1 MTDPHDDHPLR
12 RLNAAGQSPWY
23 DNIHRSMLEQGGLA
37 RLIADDELRG
47 VTSNP
52 AIFEKAI
59 AGTGEYDDAIR
70 RLLATR
76 PGQPARE
83 LFLALALDDIRA
95 AADVLLP
102 VYRATDG
109 RDGYVSMEV
118 SPDLAHDTG
127 ATVREAHELAANLD
141 RPNVMIKVPA
151 TRAGIPAIE
160 ELIADGIHVNVTL
173 LFAVGRYTEVAEAFL
188 RGLERRLEHGQ
199 SVDRIASVASFFV
212 SRVDTA
218 LDPVLASQAPALA
231 GTLAIANAKLAR
243 ARYRELFGGQ
253 RFARLAAAGACP
265 QRLLWA
271 STGTKNP
278 AYSDV
283 LYVESL
289 IGPDTVNTMPPATW
303 AAFRDHGRVAPTLDA
318 GLDAAEAAVAQLT
331 ALGIDLTAVTD
342 RLEAEGVAA
351 FVQSFETLLAA
362 LDTKARAVATAA

>member
-1 MTDPHDDHPLR
+1 MNNIDDHPLR

-23 DNIHRSMLEQGGLA
+23 DNIHRSMLEGGALA
-37 RLIADDELRG
+37 RLIRDDDLRG

-59 AGTGEYDDAIR
+59 AGTDEYDDAIR
-70 RLLATR
+70 QALAAR
-76 PGQPARE
+76 PGLPARE
-83 LFLALALDDIRA
+83 LFFLLALDDIRA

-102 VYRATDG
+102 VHRATDG
-109 RDGYVSMEV
+109 VDGFVSMEV
-118 SPDLAHDTG
+118 SPDLAHDTE
-127 ATVREAHELAANLD
+127 ATIREAHELAASLD

-173 LFAVGRYTEVAEAFL
+173 LFAVGRYAEVAEAYL
-188 RGLERRLEHGQ
+188 RGLERRLDHGQ
-199 SVDRIASVASFFV
+199 PLARIASVASFFV

-218 LDPVLASQAPALA
+218 LDPLLATQAPALA
-231 GTLAIANAKLAR
+231 GTLAIANARLAR
-243 ARYRELFGGQ
+243 ARFHALFDGP
-253 RFARLAAAGACP
+253 RFARLAAAGARP

-283 LYVESL
+283 LYVETL
-289 IGPDTVNTMPPATW
+289 IGSDTVNTMPPATW
-303 AAFRDHGRVAPTLDA
+303 TAFRDHGRVAATLDT
-318 GLDAAEAAVAQLT
+318 GLEAAEAAVAQL
-331 ALGIDLTAVTD
+331 AGLGIDLATVTE

-351 FVQSFETLLAA
+351 FLKSFETLLAA
-362 LDTKARAVATAA
+362 LEAKARAVASAA

>member
-1 MTDPHDDHPLR
+1 MHNDDHPLR

-23 DNIHRSMLEQGGLA
+23 DNIHRSMLEGGGLA
-37 RLIADDELRG
+37 RLIRDDDLRG

-59 AGTGEYDDAIR
+59 TGTDEYDAAIR
-70 RLLATR
+70 QALATR
-76 PGQPARE
+76 SNLTARE
-83 LFLALALDDIRA
+83 LFFALALDDIRA

-102 VYRATDG
+102 VHRDTDG
-109 RDGYVSMEV
+109 VDGFVSMEV
-118 SPDLAHDTG
+118 SPDLAHDTE
-127 ATVREAHELAANLD
+127 ATIREAHELAASLD

-173 LFAVGRYTEVAEAFL
+173 LFAVERYAEVAEAYL
-188 RGLERRLEHGQ
+188 RGLERRLDHGQ
-199 SVDRIASVASFFV
+199 PIGRIASVASFFV

-218 LDPVLASQAPALA
+218 LDPLLAAQDPGLA
-231 GTLAIANAKLAR
+231 GTLAIANARLAR
-243 ARYRELFGGQ
+243 ARFHTLFGGE
-253 RFARLAAAGACP
+253 RFARLAAAGARA

-283 LYVESL
+283 LYVETL

-303 AAFRDHGRVAPTLDA
+303 AAFRDHGRVGPTLDG
-318 GLDAAEAAVAQLT
+318 GLEAAEAAVARL
-331 ALGIDLTAVTD
+331 AGLGIDLARVTE
-342 RLEAEGVAA
+342 RLEQEGVAS
-351 FVQSFETLLAA
+351 FLHSFETLLAA
-362 LDTKARAVATAA
+362 LDTKARAVATVA